1 MNREARLRFWRNPL
15 GKASLF
21 ILFPMVVLTL
31 LAYAWVPDSSPSANH
46 MDLTVAL
53 LKPGSVV
60 TELQIG
66 PSPSIG
72 LNGLMVGH
80 PQPDVVRVTRYDV
93 RNDTLT
99 YMGLGAESGM
109 EKQQYLAGRD
119 VVERTRTFW
128 LGTDRFGRD
137 YLSRLVVGGRVSLAV
152 GFGGVFLSL
161 LLGLFLGGLAGYL
174 GGRFDRFFMW
184 FVQVFWSIPSLL
196 MALAVTLALGKGM
209 TALYLAIGLTL
220 WVEVARVVRGQVMG
234 IKELEFVTAARILG
248 ISTPGILMRH
258 VLPQTW
264 STVIVLAAANFSTAI
279 LLESG
284 LSFLGIGAQPPI
296 PSWGGAVR
304 DNYGFLIMDKAYLAL
319 LPGFLILITVSAFM
333 MAGQALRD
341 ALDVKSGG

>member
-1 MNREARLRFWRNPL
+1 MLTPL
-15 GKASLF
+15 
-21 ILFPMVVLTL
+21 VVLTL
-31 LAYAWVPDSSPSANH
+31 LAYAWVPDASPSANH

-53 LKPGSVV
+53 LKPGSTV
-60 TELQIG
+60 TELYVGDLPKRSVGGLVSGQALTQSIRVSRYFITSDTLVYQGLG
-66 PSPSIG
+66 PELDIQRKIY
-72 LNGLMVGH
+72 LNGNPVH
-80 PQPDVVRVTRYDV
+80 
-93 RNDTLT
+93 
-99 YMGLGAESGM
+99 
-109 EKQQYLAGRD
+109 EKQ
-119 VVERTRTFW
+119 RTFW

-137 YLSRLVVGGRVSLAV
+137 YLSRLVVGGRVSLSV

-161 LLGLFLGGLAGYL
+161 LLGVFLGGLAGFV

-248 ISTPGILMRH
+248 ISTPGILVRH
-258 VLPQTW
+258 VLPQTL
-264 STVIVLAAANFSTAI
+264 STVIVLPAANFSTAI

-319 LPGFLILITVSAFM
+319 LPGFLILVTVSAFM

-341 ALDVKSGG
+341 ALDVKAGG